1 MFNRYVDGLATI
13 APDDPAVY
21 AAGAQRLVMEG
32 YLAPP
37 AEPER
42 EGSTSHCGYAHT
54 IIATPALGA
63 ITMLPARR
71 QESACPNL
79 ACGRSDD
86 ACAAAMHRDGD
97 DLPAGQGESNTLSGC
112 CVSSPTRRSRTGSRA
127 AMSLGVSW

>member
-1 MFNRYVDGLATI
+1 MFNRYVDRLATT

-21 AAGAQRLVMEG
+21 AAEAQRLVMEG

-42 EGSTSHCGYAHT
+42 EGTSRWRCAHT

-71 QESACPNL
+71 QMWTFASSEA
-79 ACGRSDD
+79 D
-86 ACAAAMHRDGD
+86 A
-97 DLPAGQGESNTLSGC
+97 
-112 CVSSPTRRSRTGSRA
+112 
-127 AMSLGVSW
+127 